1 MKNIKFLFVLLLGML
16 FVGSSPIPVKADSS
30 IPADNEPKVPL
41 DCGVWAYDPV
51 RSGSYVNGTGEISC
65 ATVHSSLKVVVGLK
79 DWTNRYTSTTKTCY
93 STSYCSTTASLSYS
107 PGRQWITDVSGYMG
121 SYWQAYDVSSWVS
134 IP

>member
-1 MKNIKFLFVLLLGML
+1 MKIKKYILIMFFSLILI
-16 FVGSSPIPVKADSS
+16 GSSSIPVKADSLT
-30 IPADNEPKVPL
+30 PTDEPKIPL

-65 ATVHSSLKVVVGLK
+65 STVHSSLKVVVGLK

-93 STSYCSTTASLSYS
+93 NTSYCSTTATLSYS

-121 SYWQAYDVSSWVS
+121 TYWQAYDVSSWIS